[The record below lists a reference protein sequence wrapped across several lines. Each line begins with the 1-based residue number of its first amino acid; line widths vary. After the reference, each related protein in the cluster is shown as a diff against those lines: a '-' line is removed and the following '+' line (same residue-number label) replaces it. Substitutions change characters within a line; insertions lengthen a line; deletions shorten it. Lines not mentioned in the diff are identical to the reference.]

1 MIDYSDL
8 YSPYKIVH
16 HPDRI
21 QQLRDGVQTVPLH
34 VQFVPSNVCN
44 NGCVFCPY
52 RMQDYPSNQ
61 LFDPRIFMP
70 REKVLESLDCF
81 EDMGVKSVLYSGG
94 GEPTCHP
101 NFSEFMYATVTHGLD
116 LGLIT
121 NGLALRPEDC
131 SFLGGAANWVRVSLN
146 AGTPHTYEVVH
157 RRPELFFHQVLD
169 HIATLVE
176 YRTKAVIGVGFMVSR
191 ESWQDIPAFID
202 KMWELGVNN
211 VRLSAVS
218 TAEGSRYFEGW
229 KDEAIDLAR
238 AAQKRSTADFKVF
251 DLFSDRLYDMDK
263 AGEPYPLCPCKDLIT
278 YVGAD
283 CNVYTCC
290 ILAYNKAG
298 LIGSIKDQTF
308 KQLWEGRA
316 KHDMFKTFDP
326 LCRCRD
332 HICTYRQKNEF
343 ISYCV
348 KADPLDV
355 NFI

>member
-1 MIDYSDL
+1 M
-8 YSPYKIVH
+8 
-16 HPDRI
+16 
-21 QQLRDGVQTVPLH
+21 T
-34 VQFVPSNVCN
+34 
-44 NGCVFCPY
+44 
-52 RMQDYPSNQ
+52 DYPSNQ
-61 LFDPRIFMP
+61 MFDPRVIMP
-70 REKVLESLDCF
+70 REKVLECLNDF

-101 NFSEFMYATVTHGLD
+101 NFSEILYTTVTHSLD

-121 NGLALRPEDC
+121 NGLALTEEMC
-131 SFLGGAANWVRVSLN
+131 TYLGWHANWVRVSLN
-146 AGTPHTYEVVH
+146 AGTPSTYELVH
-157 RRPELFFHQVLD
+157 QRPETCYYRVID
-169 HIATLVE
+169 HIQELVK
-176 YRTKAVIGVGFMVSR
+176 YRQKAVIGVGFMVSK
-191 ESWQDIPAFID
+191 ESWQDIPIFVERMRD
-202 KMWELGVNN
+202 LGVNN

-218 TAEGSRYFEGW
+218 TAEGSKYFDGW
-229 KDEAIDLAR
+229 KDEAINLAR
-238 AAQKRSTADFKVF
+238 KVREMSTDQFRVF

-263 AGEPYPLCPCKDLIT
+263 AREPYPLCPCKDLIT

-316 KHDMFKTFDP
+316 KRDMFKTFDP
-326 LCRCRD
+326 LRRCRD
-332 HICTYRQKNEF
+332 RICTYRQKNEF

-348 KADPLDV
+348 KADPLDA